1 MTLFHHTVTN
11 DQNKMRVDKLLAEIN
26 QDTSRSQIQSWIAGE
41 LVTVNNVPVKANY
54 KCNPGDEIA
63 WSIPEVEP
71 LQVTA
76 ENIPLDI
83 VYEDSDLIV
92 VNKPRGMVVHP
103 SAGHQSGTLVNA
115 LLYHCN
121 DLSGINGV
129 ERPGIV
135 HRIDKDTSGLL
146 VVAKNDQAHI
156 HLSEQLAEKEINRK
170 YEAIVHGEIPHET
183 GMIDAPIGR
192 DPKDRQKMGVVK
204 NGKPAI
210 THFTVLKHYP
220 DYTYVECQLETGRT
234 HQIRVHMK
242 YIGHPLVGDPNY
254 GPRKTLD
261 IGGQALHAKILGFTH
276 PKTKEWMEFEVAPP
290 VYFQEVLDNIDKK
303 Y

>member
-1 MTLFHHTVTN
+1 MTLFHHTVT
-11 DQNKMRVDKLLAEIN
+11 DEQAKIRIDKLLADVNEGI
-26 QDTSRSQIQSWIAGE
+26 SRSQIQSWVTRN
-41 LVTVNNVPVKANY
+41 LVTVNGDPVKANY
-54 KCNPGDEIA
+54 KCNAGDKIT

-71 LQVTA
+71 LNITA
-76 ENIPLDI
+76 EDIPLDI
-83 VYEDSDLIV
+83 YYEDSELVV

-103 SAGHQSGTLVNA
+103 SAGHQNGTLVNA
-115 LLYHCN
+115 LLYHCR

-156 HLSEQLAEKEINRK
+156 HLSEQLASKEVKRK
-170 YEAIVHGEIPHET
+170 YEAIVHGEISHEK

-192 DPKDRQKMGVVK
+192 DPKDRQKMGIVA

-210 THFTVLKHYP
+210 THFEVLKNYP
-220 DYTYVECQLETGRT
+220 DYTYLECQLETGRT

-242 YIGHPLVGDPNY
+242 YIGHPLVGDLKY
-254 GPRKTLD
+254 GPRKTLN
-261 IGGQALHAKILGFTH
+261 IGGQALHAKILGFIH
-276 PKTKEWMEFEVAPP
+276 PRTKEWMEFETTPP
-290 VYFQEVLDNIDKK
+290 AYFKEVLDHIDKK